1 MECSRDVVEALDDA
15 GRRLATDAYHRGGN
29 ITKDSLYA
37 ELTDDVFLELCHAHN
52 CRSTEM
58 ELSAI
63 AVSAQ
68 KNNAHFGMVS
78 AIVGTLPGVSFAES
92 KKTKT
97 LAEQRS
103 LRVALE
109 AVKNLTS

>member
-1 MECSRDVVEALDDA
+1 
-15 GRRLATDAYHRGGN
+15 
-29 ITKDSLYA
+29 
-37 ELTDDVFLELCHAHN
+37 
-52 CRSTEM
+52 M

-68 KNNAHFGMVS
+68 EKNAHFGMVS
-78 AIVGTLPGVSFAES
+78 AIVGTLPGASFAES
-92 KKTKT
+92 EKTKT

-109 AVKNLTS
+109 AVKNLAS

>member
-1 MECSRDVVEALDDA
+1 
-15 GRRLATDAYHRGGN
+15 
-29 ITKDSLYA
+29 
-37 ELTDDVFLELCHAHN
+37 
-52 CRSTEM
+52 M

-68 KNNAHFGMVS
+68 KSNAHFGMVS
-78 AIVGTLPGVSFAES
+78 AIVGTLPGVPFAES
-92 KKTKT
+92 EKTKT

-109 AVKNLTS
+109 AVKNLTSWES

>member
-1 MECSRDVVEALDDA
+1 
-15 GRRLATDAYHRGGN
+15 
-29 ITKDSLYA
+29 
-37 ELTDDVFLELCHAHN
+37 
-52 CRSTEM
+52 M

-78 AIVGTLPGVSFAES
+78 AIVGTLPGASFTES
-92 KKTKT
+92 EKTKV
-97 LAEQRS
+97 LADQRS

-109 AVKNLTS
+109 AVQNLAS

>member
-1 MECSRDVVEALDDA
+1 
-15 GRRLATDAYHRGGN
+15 
-29 ITKDSLYA
+29 
-37 ELTDDVFLELCHAHN
+37 
-52 CRSTEM
+52 M

-68 KNNAHFGMVS
+68 ERNAHFGMVS
-78 AIVGTLPGVSFAES
+78 AIVGVLPGGSFAES
-92 KKTKT
+92 EKLRV

-109 AVKNLTS
+109 ALKNLAS